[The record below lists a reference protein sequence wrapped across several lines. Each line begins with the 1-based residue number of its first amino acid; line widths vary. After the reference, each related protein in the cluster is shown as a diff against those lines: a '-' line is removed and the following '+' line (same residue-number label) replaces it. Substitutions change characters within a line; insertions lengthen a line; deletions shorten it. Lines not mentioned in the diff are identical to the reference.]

1 MRQIP
6 VIALLLILPALLFCR
21 EPGYVTIT
29 PEEARAKLETGEP
42 LLLDVRTR
50 GEYAAQHVPG
60 SLLIPLNELT
70 NRLDE
75 LADYKTR
82 DVLVLCRSGNRS
94 RAASGILTDAGFTS
108 VFNIDGGIIGWARE
122 GFPVEEGD

>member
-6 VIALLLILPALLFCR
+6 VIALLLILPVLVFCR
-21 EPGYVTIT
+21 DSGYVTIT
-29 PEEARAKLETGEP
+29 PVESYSMLEEGDP

-60 SLLIPLNELT
+60 SLLIPLNELSS
-70 NRLDE
+70 RLE
-75 LADYKTR
+75 EIADHKGR
-82 DVLVLCRSGNRS
+82 DVLVICRSGNRS
-94 RAASGILTDAGFTS
+94 RAASQILVDAGFTS
-108 VFNIDGGIIGWARE
+108 VYNIDRGIIGWVQE